1 MRVAIGADHAGFP
14 LKEAVIQAVEAAGN
28 SVLDLGIYTPEPSD
42 YPDAA
47 LAVGRALQRAEADR
61 GILLCGSGVGVSIA
75 ANKLRGIRA
84 GVCHDI
90 YSAHQSVEHD
100 DMNVLCLGPRVIGP
114 SLAVD
119 LVIAFLRARFS
130 GEERH
135 RRRIAKIAAMEGDA
149 SMNRITALK
158 EQFGQSVWIDFISR
172 DALDSGELAR
182 LVEGGVVGLTSNPTI
197 FEKAISSGK
206 SYDADIAAL
215 ASQGKP
221 VKDAYEALAMADI
234 ASAADLL
241 RPVYDR
247 TDGLDGYVS
256 LEVSPYL
263 AHDTAGTIAEAKRLF
278 ADLGRPNVMIKVPG
292 TPEGLPAIAELI
304 GSGIN
309 INVTLLFALDAY
321 QAAALAYLD
330 GLEDWAAKGG
340 DVHRVASVASFF
352 VSRLDTLVDKL
363 LVGHPREAELRG
375 QAAVANAKL
384 AYARFGGIF
393 SGPRWQALATN
404 GARVQRPLWASTST
418 KNPNYRDT
426 IYVDDLIG
434 PHTVN
439 TMPPQTLEA
448 FQDHGQLAQTVTGG
462 VEEAQALLAAL
473 AGAGID
479 MDQVTQD
486 LLRAGVASFSGSF
499 DQLLDGLK
507 GKMASL
513 APQRHQDAAL

>member
-1 MRVAIGADHAGFP
+1 MRIAVGADHAGFP
-14 LKEAVIQAVEAAGN
+14 LKEAVIQAVEAAGHT
-28 SVLDLGIYTPEPSD
+28 VLDLGNYTPEPSD

-47 LAVGRALQRAEADR
+47 LNVGRALQRAEADR
-61 GILLCGSGVGVSIA
+61 GIILCGSGVGVSIA

-84 GVCHDI
+84 GVCHDV

-119 LVIAFLRARFS
+119 LVNAFLGARFS
-130 GEERH
+130 GEARH
-135 RRRIAKIAAMEGDA
+135 RRRLAKVAAMEEYT
-149 SMNRITALK
+149 SVNRITALR
-158 EQFGQSVWIDFISR
+158 EQFGQSIWIDFISR
-172 DALDSGELAR
+172 DALASAELAQ
-182 LVEGGVVGLTSNPTI
+182 LVEAGVVGLTSNPTI

-206 SYDADIAAL
+206 TYDADIAAL
-215 ASQGKP
+215 AGRGTP
-221 VKDAYEALAMADI
+221 VKEAYETLAMADI
-234 ASAADLL
+234 TAAADLL

-278 ADLGRPNVMIKVPG
+278 GVVCRPNLMIKVPG
-292 TPEGLPAIAELI
+292 TPEGVPAIAELI

-309 INVTLLFALDAY
+309 INVTLLFALEAY
-321 QAAALAYLD
+321 EAASLAYLD
-330 GLEDWAAKGG
+330 GLEAWAAKGG

-352 VSRLDTLVDKL
+352 ISRVDSVVDKAL
-363 LVGHPREAELRG
+363 AGHPLEAKLRG
-375 QAAVANAKL
+375 RAAVANARL
-384 AYARFGGIF
+384 AYARFEEIF
-393 SGPRWQALATN
+393 SGPRWQARAVK

-426 IYVDDLIG
+426 IYVDELIG

-448 FQDHGQLAQTVTGG
+448 FQDHGRLAQTVVGG
-462 VEEAQALLAAL
+462 AQEAQALLASL
-473 AGAGID
+473 ATAGID
-479 MDQVTQD
+479 MSRVTQD
-486 LLRAGVASFSGSF
+486 LLRAGVASFSASF
-499 DQLLDGLK
+499 DQLLEGLQ

-513 APQRHQDAAL
+513 AP